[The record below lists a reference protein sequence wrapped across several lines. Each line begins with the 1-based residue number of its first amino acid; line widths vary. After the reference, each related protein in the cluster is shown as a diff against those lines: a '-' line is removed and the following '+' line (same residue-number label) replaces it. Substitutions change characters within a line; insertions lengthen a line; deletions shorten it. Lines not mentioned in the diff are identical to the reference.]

1 MNNKLQEQVKKYLA
15 NQQIYPELQLLL
27 NDIEKTYQDY
37 EKSNLDIQKDISQQF
52 MAQNLELW
60 QDTNTQKELIEN
72 LKAAIAS
79 LEPHADILSNNLSFE
94 GNTTYLMNSLL
105 KLIETKKKSED
116 VLRKHTEELEYL
128 NKKLYEEKE
137 KLSKERAKD
146 QAILR
151 SIADGLVVTNIY
163 GQIVLINYAFT
174 KMLGWEPQE
183 IIGKIITDIIKMV
196 DEANNLVY
204 PKNRLYPILQD
215 KQKTEIRAEK
225 TYFYIRKDGSKFPVT
240 MKATPIIIHD
250 KIVGS
255 VEVFSD
261 ISKEKEIENS
271 KNEFV
276 ALASHQLRTPLS
288 ATNWYT
294 ELLLDED
301 AGAINDEQK
310 MYIEEIMKAT
320 KRMTSMVN
328 DLLNI
333 SRIELG
339 TFSVKPIPTNVIEV
353 VEKILNE
360 LVVRINAR
368 KINFQRA
375 YQPNLPN
382 IMADPKLLDICIENL
397 LTNAVKYTPEN
408 GNAGIEIFIGSLE
421 NNILKLNGDYAIIK
435 VWDTGYGIPAK
446 DQQKIF
452 TKLYRASNIL
462 KKDTDGNGLGLYITK
477 KIIEETGGKIWF
489 TSEENKG
496 TQFFIALPTK
506 GMNTR
511 QGTKEL
517 S

>member
-1 MNNKLQEQVKKYLA
+1 MNKILQTQTKNYFKDQKLSNEMLA
-15 NQQIYPELQLLL
+15 FLEEI
-27 NDIEKTYQDY
+27 DKTYENY
-37 EKSNLDIQKDISQQF
+37 ERSNINIQKDISQQF
-52 MAQNLELW
+52 MSQNLELL
-60 QDTNTQKELIEN
+60 QDSNSQKELIEN
-72 LKAAIAS
+72 LKAAIAT

-94 GNTTYLMNSLL
+94 GNTTFLMNSLL
-105 KLIETKKKSED
+105 KLIDTKKKSEE
-116 VLRKHTEELEYL
+116 VLRKHTEELEVL
-128 NKKLYEEKE
+128 NTQLFDEKDKLT
-137 KLSKERAKD
+137 KERAKD
-146 QAILR
+146 QAVLR
-151 SIADGLVVTNIY
+151 SIADGLVVTNLY

-174 KMLGWEPQE
+174 KILGWKTEE
-183 IIGKIITDIIKMV
+183 VIGKIITDVIKMV
-196 DEANNLVY
+196 DESNNLVN
-204 PKNRLYPILQD
+204 PKHRVYPIIPD
-215 KQKTEIRAEK
+215 KDKIVIKPEK
-225 TYFYIRKDGSKFPVT
+225 TYYYVRRDGSKFPVV
-240 MKATPIIIHD
+240 MKATPIIILD

-310 MYIEEIMKAT
+310 MYIEEIMKANA
-320 KRMTSMVN
+320 RMTSMVN

-339 TFSVKPIPTNVIEV
+339 TFSVKPLPTNIIEV
-353 VEKILNE
+353 TEKILNE
-360 LVVRINAR
+360 LFIRINNR
-368 KINFQRA
+368 KINFQRK
-375 YQPNLPN
+375 YQPNLPL
-382 IMADPKLLDICIENL
+382 ITVDTKLLDICIENL
-397 LTNAVKYTPEN
+397 LTNAIKYTPEN
-408 GNAGIEIFIGSLE
+408 GNAGIEIFIGSLGD
-421 NNILKLNGDYAIIK
+421 NILKSNEEYAIIK
-435 VWDTGYGIPAK
+435 VWDSGYGIPTK

-489 TSEENKG
+489 ISEEDKG